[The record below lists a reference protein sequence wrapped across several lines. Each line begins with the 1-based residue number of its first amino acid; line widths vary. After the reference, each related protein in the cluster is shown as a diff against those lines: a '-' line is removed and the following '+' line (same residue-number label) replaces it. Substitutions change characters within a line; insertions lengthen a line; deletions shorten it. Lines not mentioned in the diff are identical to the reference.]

1 MNKRVVIGTRGSALA
16 LWQAETVRD
25 ALAAAHPGLEVELRI
40 VKTTG
45 DINLKTPMAEIGDKG
60 LFTKELEVELLEG
73 RIDICVH
80 SMKDMPTDLP
90 EGCSI
95 IAMLERAD
103 VRDALI
109 CGPRVAEAHELSEL
123 PEGARIATGSLRRAA
138 QLRAAYP
145 NIVPQPIR
153 GNVDTRL
160 SKAKGPDYEGAILA
174 AAGVTRLGRADE
186 ITAYLSVDEMVPAV
200 GQGAIG
206 IEARTGDD
214 GIAALCDA
222 INCPT
227 TFACVSAERNI
238 LAALE
243 GGCQVPMGAY
253 LREEGDAV
261 VGDAI
266 VASLDGS
273 AIARSRMSIPLREG
287 SHQRLAVQMTQDLL
301 AEGAGQILFA
311 IREGQE

>member
-1 MNKRVVIGTRGSALA
+1 MSRRVVIGTRGSALA

-25 ALAAAHPGLEVELRI
+25 RLIAAHPELDVELRV

-90 EGCSI
+90 EGCGI

-109 CGPRVAEAHELSEL
+109 CGPRVEGVETLAEL
-123 PEGARIATGSLRRAA
+123 PEGARIATGSLRRVA
-138 QLRAAYP
+138 QLRALFP
-145 NIVPQPIR
+145 HLVPQPIR
-153 GNVDTRL
+153 GNVDTRIA
-160 SKAKGPDYEGAILA
+160 KAKGDDYEGAILA
-174 AAGVTRLGRADE
+174 SAGVTRLGRADE
-186 ITAYLSVDEMVPAV
+186 IAAYLSVDEIVPAV

-206 IEARTGDD
+206 IEAREDD
-214 GIAALCDA
+214 DEVRELCAA
-222 INCPT
+222 INCPS
-227 TFACVSAERNI
+227 TFACVSAERQI

-253 LREEGDAV
+253 LHEEGETVVGDAV
-261 VGDAI
+261 VL
-266 VASLDGS
+266 SLDGS
-273 AIARSRMSIPLREG
+273 SIARTRMSIPLREG
-287 SHQRLAVQMTQDLL
+287 SHQRLAHQMTQDLL
-301 AEGAGQILFA
+301 AEGAGQILAA